1 MPLSSKKRIVELC
14 RELRRNNTKAED
26 LLWQSVRN
34 RKLSGFKFNRQH
46 PLVYQSI
53 NGSHFFFIADF
64 YCHEKQLVVELDGSA
79 HNGREEYDANRDLV
93 LRGLGI
99 STLRFSN
106 EQVETDLKKVL
117 SEINS
122 YCSRS

>member
-14 RELRRNNTKAED
+14 RELRKNCTKTED
-26 LLWQSVRN
+26 LLWQYVRN
-34 RKLSGFKFNRQH
+34 RKLAGLKFNRQH
-46 PLVYQSI
+46 PLVYQTI
-53 NGSHFFFIADF
+53 NGNHFFFIADF

-93 LRGLGI
+93 LQGLGI

-106 EQVETDLKKVL
+106 NRVETDLKTVL
-117 SEINS
+117 YEIHA
-122 YCSRS
+122 YCGRG